1 MDKKK
6 SFSKTNIII
15 TILVFSII
23 LLMGTGYAVLTQ
35 ILDVNGSGKL
45 EIPEYR
51 IYISDVKVLAIGQEA
66 YASSEATYT
75 DNEVAL
81 YSVLPSS
88 SSSITYEITIK
99 NTGNSNA
106 IVDYLYTSNNNS
118 QVKYKIDGVN
128 ATETISRLSVSKVK
142 VTIEASEN
150 SGNATNIA
158 SSVVLNF
165 AFLKA
170 NDSYSNSCTLNW
182 DGSSSSEP
190 VSTNILG
197 TNYYQISNANEFKW
211 FMDQINNGNTSINGM
226 LINNICLNN
235 ASITPIASNNAYT
248 GILDG
253 QNRSIDGISFSRD
266 EEIKSSNV
274 TYNVGFFMNNNGII
288 KNVNFNGNYYDKQ
301 YVSTRESVLYLGGIV
316 VNNLGIIENVSFNG
330 NVELDVEA
338 HVNCTAR
345 QAHTTNYI
353 GGVSTNNSG
362 IIRGSYN
369 NATFNL
375 KGSTTSATCNIYTRS
390 SNIFAGGIVGVNVG
404 YISDSYNKA
413 NMTINVYNENST
425 RTTNV
430 TQVGGV
436 VSNNI
441 TYESDGT
448 NLVGKVKNSY
458 NIGAITWNRTG
469 TGSFEHLTDTVAINT
484 GSLEN
489 VYLLSGS
496 ATNDDGNY
504 TSTVVSASDLINLNV
519 VLGTGFKKDLRNIN
533 SGYPILYWQ

>member
-150 SGNATNIA
+150 SGSATNIA

-170 NDSYSNSCTLNW
+170 NDSYSNSCTLSW

-211 FMDQINNGNTSINGM
+211 FMEQINNGNTSINGM

-235 ASITPIASNNAYT
+235 ASITPIASSNAYT

-266 EEIKSSNV
+266 EKLEDDT
-274 TYNVGFFMNNNGII
+274 TYSVGFFMNNDGII
-288 KNVNFNGNYYDKQ
+288 KNVNINGNYSDIHN
-301 YVSTRESVLYLGGIV
+301 VSTRESTLYMAGVV
-316 VNNLGIIENVSFNG
+316 VNNTGIIENVSFDGSINLSA
-330 NVELDVEA
+330 NA
-338 HVNCTAR
+338 HVNCTIR
-345 QAHTTNYI
+345 QAHSTNYV
-353 GGVSTNNSG
+353 GGIASNNFG
-362 IIRGSYN
+362 IVRGCFN
-369 NATFNL
+369 NATFTL
-375 KGSTTSATCNIYTRS
+375 KASTTQGCDIYTRS
-390 SNIFAGGIVGVNVG
+390 SNVYAGGIVSNNTG
-404 YISDSYNKA
+404 YVSDSYNKA
-413 NMTINVYNENST
+413 NMSVNGDNETNTRSTINAAVGGIISNNS
-425 RTTNV
+425 NV
-430 TQVGGV
+430 TV
-436 VSNNI
+436 
-441 TYESDGT
+441 
-448 NLVGKVKNSY
+448 NSY
-458 NIGAITWNRTG
+458 SMG
-469 TGSFEHLTDTVAINT
+469 TIIKTTTSSKGDYNFKTDAVAVNT
-484 GSLEN
+484 GSLKN
-489 VYLLSGS
+489 IYLLSGS

-504 TSTVVSASDLINLNV
+504 TSTVVSASDLINFNV
-519 VLGTGFKKDLRNIN
+519 ALGTGFKKDLRNIN